1 MTIKYSKYVKINS
14 VNLSLYLV
22 FSKVNGYFEGING
35 NEYLTLVPT
44 NESKGNIKTY
54 KELRIKIRDLIRSVT
69 KKADDYDKKYMEIKF
84 NPDDKLPL
92 NKTIK
97 IPHMTIVVFMKISC
111 FL

>member
-14 VNLSLYLV
+14 VYLV
-22 FSKVNGYFEGING
+22 FSKVNEYFEGISG